1 MKFTDYQPIDIS
13 ACRADELA
21 PISKHMDASA
31 PEIWINLAEMFY
43 LTLRANPEL
52 AGVSDDALGLC
63 ATQAVYQM
71 ATDFGGYGV
80 YLPKGVKPRQAE
92 KSKAIAAEFTGHN
105 SQALAKKYGITDMR
119 VRQIL
124 AVHRA
129 NVGKPAHQDRKQ
141 QPQKAS

>member
-1 MKFTDYQPIDIS
+1 MKFTDYQPIEIS
-13 ACRADELA
+13 AFRADEIA

-31 PEIWINLAEMFY
+31 PEIWISLAEMFY
-43 LTLRANPEL
+43 LRLRANPEL

-80 YLPKGVKPRQAE
+80 YLPKGVKPKQAE
-92 KSKAIAAEFTGHN
+92 KNKAIAAEFTGHN

-129 NVGKPAHQDRKQ
+129 NVGKPAYQDRKT
-141 QPQKAS
+141 PPKKAS